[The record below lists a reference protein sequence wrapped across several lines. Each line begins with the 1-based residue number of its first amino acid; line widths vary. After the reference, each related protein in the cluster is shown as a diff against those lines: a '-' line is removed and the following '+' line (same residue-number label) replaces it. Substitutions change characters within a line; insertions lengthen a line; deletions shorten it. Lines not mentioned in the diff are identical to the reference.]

1 VKALEVSS
9 CAAAAVGPK
18 QGTPSSA
25 RRSARPT
32 SSALSGPTT
41 TRPAAIS
48 WARAVRPATSVALT
62 GRVSHSRSMPGLPG
76 ATTSRAHR
84 GDWAIFQA
92 RACSR
97 PPEPISRTVI
107 GNVLAA
113 NAYVGRMTDVEIT
126 DAPATDGNAK
136 PYSVSELSF
145 ALKRTIEDAYGFV
158 RVRAEVSKVTRH
170 ASGHIYLTLKDE
182 RAAIDGVVWKGQV
195 RGLQVQP
202 QHGMEV
208 IVTGRITTYP
218 ASSKYQIV
226 IETMEPA
233 GVGALL
239 AQLER
244 LKAKLQAEGLFE
256 HARKRPLPA
265 MPAVIGVITSPT
277 GAVIRDILHR
287 IRDRWPCRVVV
298 WPVVVQGEA
307 ASVQVRAAIEGF
319 NLLRGGAVPRPDLL
333 IVARGGGSVEDLW
346 PFNDEALARAA
357 AASAIPLISAVGHE
371 TDTTLIDF
379 VSDRRAPTPTA
390 AAEMATPVLAE
401 LKAAVADH
409 QRRLHACTER
419 TLELRRN
426 RLSAA
431 ARGLPRPADILA
443 LASQRFDLAAGRLG
457 AALHRNAA
465 VHERELVRTTTR
477 FTPALLER
485 PRALKAQ
492 RLAELAAR
500 LAPATLRRLER
511 AEERLIGLDKLR
523 LSFNPERPLDLGFA
537 LVHRPDGSIV
547 RDGAA
552 LEAGE
557 AVTLEFK
564 GKVKRGAVIE
574 GAPSPARPASPPKPK
589 PAAIKP
595 QQGDL
600 F

>member
-1 VKALEVSS
+1 MF
-9 CAAAAVGPK
+9 CP
-18 QGTPSSA
+18 
-25 RRSARPT
+25 
-32 SSALSGPTT
+32 
-41 TRPAAIS
+41 
-48 WARAVRPATSVALT
+48 
-62 GRVSHSRSMPGLPG
+62 
-76 ATTSRAHR
+76 
-84 GDWAIFQA
+84 
-92 RACSR
+92 
-97 PPEPISRTVI
+97 
-107 GNVLAA
+107 
-113 NAYVGRMTDVEIT
+113 MTDVEIT
-126 DAPATDGNAK
+126 EAPPTEDGNAK

-202 QHGMEV
+202 EHGMEV
-208 IVTGRITTYP
+208 IVTGKITTYP

-256 HARKRPLPA
+256 PSRKRRLPS
-265 MPAVIGVITSPT
+265 MPATIGVITSPT

-287 IRDRWPCRVVV
+287 IRDRWPCRVIV

-319 NLLRGGAVPRPDLL
+319 NALTAESAIPRPDLL

-346 PFNDEALARAA
+346 PFNDEALARAVV
-357 AASAIPLISAVGHE
+357 ASAIPLISAVGHE

-401 LKAAVADH
+401 LRAAVADY
-409 QRRLHACTER
+409 QRRLVNCTER
-419 TLELRRN
+419 TLELRCN

-457 AALHRNAA
+457 AALQRNTA
-465 VHERELVRTTTR
+465 VHERELVRTASR
-477 FTPALLER
+477 FNPALLER
-485 PRALKAQ
+485 PRVLKAQ
-492 RLAELAAR
+492 RVAETAAR
-500 LAPATLRRLER
+500 LEPAVRRRLER
-511 AEERLIGLDKLR
+511 ASERLTSLDKLR
-523 LSFNPERPLDLGFA
+523 LSFDPTRPLKLGFA
-537 LVHRPDGSIV
+537 LVQRPDGSIV
-547 RDGAA
+547 REGAA
-552 LEAGE
+552 LQSGE
-557 AVTLEFK
+557 SVSLKFADAT
-564 GKVKRGAVIE
+564 RGAVIE
-574 GAPSPARPASPPKPK
+574 GAAPAPAPKPVAKPRPATPKTE
-589 PAAIKP
+589 
-595 QQGDL
+595 QGDL